1 MYALHKKEIKRDE
14 VVTLERNPEILQ
26 SIGPGGKLFSAK
38 FASLRFDE
46 DVVFCEEH
54 TFNNSITRCRT
65 FIASSIYGKNVSAR
79 LSVTDPSRS
88 L

>member
-1 MYALHKKEIKRDE
+1 MRKLRDE

-38 FASLRFDE
+38 FVSLRFDE

-54 TFNNSITRCRT
+54 TFMVRAFLKHEILTLCQSLHMAIMNE
-65 FIASSIYGKNVSAR
+65 KAR
-79 LSVTDPSRS
+79 
-88 L
+88 

>member
-1 MYALHKKEIKRDE
+1 MFMGNGKYFQHMKKLRDE

-38 FASLRFDE
+38 FVSLRFDE

-54 TFNNSITRCRT
+54 TFMVRAFLKHEILILCQ
-65 FIASSIYGKNVSAR
+65 SSHMAIMSEKDR
-79 LSVTDPSRS
+79 
-88 L
+88 